1 MPDETKLVVP
11 VKGDHVAVVGENRKM
26 LVFPL
31 AQIPEMTR
39 GKGVRLQ
46 RYKDGGV
53 ADIRVFKLAEGLTWD
68 DSAGRNFN
76 RNKDELA
83 EWLGDRAAAGRPV
96 PKGFP
101 RSGKF
106 SG

>member
-1 MPDETKLVVP
+1 MPDEAKLVVP
-11 VKGDHVAVVGENRKM
+11 ATGDHVAVVGENRRM

-53 ADIRVFKLAEGLTWD
+53 SDIRTFGMEDGLSWD

-83 EWLGDRAAAGRPV
+83 EWLADRAAAGRTV

-106 SG
+106 VG

>member
-1 MPDETKLVVP
+1 ME
-11 VKGDHVAVVGENRKM
+11 
-26 LVFPL
+26 
-31 AQIPEMTR
+31 
-39 GKGVRLQ
+39 
-46 RYKDGGV
+46 
-53 ADIRVFKLAEGLTWD
+53 EGLSWD

-83 EWLGDRAAAGRPV
+83 EWMGDRATAGRTV

>member
-1 MPDETKLVVP
+1 
-11 VKGDHVAVVGENRKM
+11 
-26 LVFPL
+26 
-31 AQIPEMTR
+31 MTR

-46 RYKDGGV
+46 RYKYGGISYLKV
-53 ADIRVFKLAEGLTWD
+53 NSMEEGLSWD

-76 RNKDELA
+76 RKGDELL
-83 EWLGDRAAAGRPV
+83 EWMGDRAAAGRTV